1 VDKSCAIETNNL
13 FKRYKGKDKPTLDGL
28 SLKIPYG
35 SLYGL
40 LAPNGA
46 GKTTAINIICG
57 LRRFDKGEV
66 YVSGYSTKNELNK
79 IKPHLGLVPQELALF
94 PSLTAKENLL
104 IFGGIYGMRGAV
116 LRKRVEEL
124 LELFDLTSSK
134 DTIINHFSGGMKRRI
149 NLIAG
154 MIHSPK
160 ILILDEP
167 TVGVDAQSRKL
178 ILDKL
183 VEINKEGTTILF
195 ISHYLEEAEAI
206 CNEVALMDNGKIICE
221 GKPEELY
228 RTYECGQNLESLY
241 MLITGKKMRDYHE

>member
-1 VDKSCAIETNNL
+1 M
-13 FKRYKGKDKPTLDGL
+13 
-28 SLKIPYG
+28 
-35 SLYGL
+35 
-40 LAPNGA
+40 
-46 GKTTAINIICG
+46 
-57 LRRFDKGEV
+57 
-66 YVSGYSTKNELNK
+66 
-79 IKPHLGLVPQELALF
+79 
-94 PSLTAKENLL
+94 
-104 IFGGIYGMRGAV
+104 IFGGLYGMRGAV

-206 CNEVALMDNGKIICE
+206 CNEVALMDNGNIICE

-228 RTYECGQNLESLY
+228 RAYECGQNLESLY